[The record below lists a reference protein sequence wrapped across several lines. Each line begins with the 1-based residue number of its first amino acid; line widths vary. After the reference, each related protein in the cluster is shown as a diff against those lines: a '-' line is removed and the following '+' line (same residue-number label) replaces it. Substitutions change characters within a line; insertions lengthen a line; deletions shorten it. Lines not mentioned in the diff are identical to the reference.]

1 MLAPLAMMAEAASWP
16 AGSDGSPAQQLT
28 SAAAAP
34 GVYTAAWTL
43 ESLGAALSLIAVV
56 ALMGRLRGRGRVL
69 ALIGGV
75 LAVAGQIGT
84 FTGGGFNAA
93 IVPLAQQ
100 PERAVAIRALNA
112 FNDQPVLAL
121 FAGMIWLGILGT
133 VLLAIGAWRA
143 RIIHWWVLAL
153 LVVGAVVVSVLD
165 NDRYGLAAA
174 ATYLPLAAAQIALG
188 IGLFR
193 SPVETAVADRSVRAE
208 PVAVAS

>member
-34 GVYTAAWTL
+34 GAYTAAWTL